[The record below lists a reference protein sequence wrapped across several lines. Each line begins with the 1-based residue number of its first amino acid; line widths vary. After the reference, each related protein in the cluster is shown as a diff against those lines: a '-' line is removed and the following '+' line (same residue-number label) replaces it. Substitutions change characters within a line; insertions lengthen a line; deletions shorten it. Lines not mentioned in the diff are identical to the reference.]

1 MEKFENEIKR
11 KLSQSRSM
19 EGLDSEAL
27 WNSIAHSNST
37 VSSSKRSTRSRFA
50 WLLSSLLFVGVVVAY
65 IMNMQHAADH
75 VVEGKT
81 NMPET
86 SAVQNTGEGYLQTSE
101 EDSIVGQ
108 ATQSVSEVNSV
119 NQDLTLTI
127 NQTRSGL
134 KGSKHGEIESG
145 RVFENQ
151 PVGKE
156 SPTQLKLKGSADG
169 TGELNASPLNRKNT
183 AIIKEISV
191 ASSQMGNAIGAPQE
205 VVSNPSEVE
214 VVPYLQFL
222 PASLF
227 SILPAPINLHVTA
240 KNEVQSIPQDKHLPW
255 SSYAGALFV
264 QHKFIGEGNELVD
277 SLNADISPE
286 LGYLVGG
293 AIRIKQGRHWHI
305 NAGIEYM
312 KWQDRFDKVIVS
324 DTTLQIN
331 QSDVLA
337 QNIRTIRN
345 YNSADILTFPLQ
357 MGVFK
362 DFGCL
367 RLGMNAGL
375 SYSFV
380 VGQNGRLLKDAST
393 VLEYSQAY
401 KRYANF
407 LSIRLAPSI
416 SYMLNETLMLDVI
429 CPVSL
434 QKHTSTSL
442 NNLASR
448 SVALAPSIGLTFNY

>member
-1 MEKFENEIKR
+1 MEKFENEIKKR
-11 KLSQSRSM
+11 LSQSRSM

-37 VSSSKRSTRSRFA
+37 VSSSKRSTRSRLA

-81 NMPET
+81 NLPET

-101 EDSIVGQ
+101 EYSIVGQ

-134 KGSKHGEIESG
+134 KGGKHGEIESG

-151 PVGKE
+151 TIE
-156 SPTQLKLKGSADG
+156 QENPTQLQLKSSAVSIS
-169 TGELNASPLNRKNT
+169 ELNASPMNRKNT
-183 AIIKEISV
+183 KKEKDITDV
-191 ASSQMGNAIGAPQE
+191 SSQLNNTIAAPQE
-205 VVSNPSEVE
+205 VGTNSSEIE
-214 VVPYLQFL
+214 LLQRLHLL

-227 SILPAPINLHVTA
+227 SFMSKPINLPVTA
-240 KNEVQSIPQDKHLPW
+240 NDQVQSITQSKPITW
-255 SSYAGALFV
+255 SGYAGALFV

-286 LGYLVGG
+286 MGYLVGG
-293 AIRIKQGRHWHI
+293 AIRIKKGRNWHI

-357 MGVFK
+357 IGVFK

-448 SVALAPSIGLTFNY
+448 SVAVAPSIGLTFNY

>member
-1 MEKFENEIKR
+1 MEKFENEIRKR
-11 KLSQSRSM
+11 LSQSQSM

-37 VSSSKRSTRSRFA
+37 VSSSMRSSRRRFA
-50 WLLSSLLFVGVVVAY
+50 CLLGSLLFVGVVVAY
-65 IMNMQHAADH
+65 MMNMQHAADH

-81 NMPET
+81 NLSET
-86 SAVQNTGEGYLQTSE
+86 SAVKNTGEGYLQTSE

-108 ATQSVSEVNSV
+108 ATQSVSEVNSM

-127 NQTRSGL
+127 NQTRGGL
-134 KGSKHGEIESG
+134 TGGKNGEIESE

-151 PVGKE
+151 AVGKE
-156 SPTQLKLKGSADG
+156 RPTQLQLISSAASISD
-169 TGELNASPLNRKNT
+169 LNASPVNRKNKSKD
-183 AIIKEISV
+183 KEISD
-191 ASSQMGNAIGAPQE
+191 ASSQIGNSIAAPHE

-214 VVPYLQFL
+214 VVQYLQFL

-227 SILPAPINLHVTA
+227 SILPSPINLHVTA

-255 SSYAGALFV
+255 SCYAGSLFV

-286 LGYLVGG
+286 VGYLAGG

-305 NAGIEYM
+305 NAGIQYM
-312 KWQDRFDKVIVS
+312 NWQDRFDKVIVS
-324 DTTLQIN
+324 DTTLRIN

-337 QNIRTIRN
+337 QNIRTIKHH
-345 YNSADILTFPLQ
+345 NSADVLTFPLQ

-367 RLGMNAGL
+367 RLGMNAGA

-393 VLEYSQAY
+393 VLEYSQAN

-448 SVALAPSIGLTFNY
+448 SVAVAPSIGLTFNY